1 MVINKRE
8 KVKRK
13 QAASILRGGMQSR
26 AWASWETQ
34 AALTASSAQER
45 RLRGGRS
52 EHSALWGFAANL
64 YDGEM
69 QHCVKGVFFEVAGTG
84 ASAVTQ
90 PLRKGGRH
98 GLARSLQVANQ
109 WQSHK

>member
-13 QAASILRGGMQSR
+13 QAASILRGGMQSL
-26 AWASWETQ
+26 AWASSETQ

-45 RLRGGRS
+45 WMRGGRS
-52 EHSALWGFAANL
+52 EHSAVWVFAANL
-64 YDGEM
+64 YDGET
-69 QHCVKGVFFEVAGTG
+69 QQCVKGVLFEVAGTG
-84 ASAVTQ
+84 VSAVTQ

-98 GLARSLQVANQ
+98 GLAGGKSMAV
-109 WQSHK
+109 S

>member
-13 QAASILRGGMQSR
+13 QAASILQGGMQSR
-26 AWASWETQ
+26 AWASSETGSTDSFQ
-34 AALTASSAQER
+34 PQER

-52 EHSALWGFAANL
+52 EHSAVWVFAANL
-64 YDGEM
+64 YDGET
-69 QHCVKGVFFEVAGTG
+69 QHCVKGVLFEVAGTG
-84 ASAVTQ
+84 VSAVTQ